1 MGHKNVYIFSISIL
15 QIKICLRWI
24 DEKPYDYLL
33 FNHEKK
39 RKIWFLSVGIND
51 HEIIFTIF
59 FVWVD
64 ISLVC
69 LMLDVVFF
77 HWCLLSGNKPM
88 MHAKNPVFCNTTI
101 SIQEWVS
108 MNQIIMVFFSKK
120 IYLSKLKGKYRWGMK
135 SFVFLAKKKCDVCR
149 ICKDDLVC
157 MEFVT

>member
-15 QIKICLRWI
+15 QIKICLPWI
-24 DEKPYDYLL
+24 DEKPSDYLS

-51 HEIIFTIF
+51 HEITFMIF

-64 ISLVC
+64 ISLVF

-77 HWCLLSGNKPM
+77 NWCLLSGNKPM
-88 MHAKNPVFCNTTI
+88 MHVKNPVFCNNTI
-101 SIQEWVS
+101 SVQKTVW
-108 MNQIIMVFFSKK
+108 MNQIIMLFLREIVSIEVEGLIPMEHEIFCIFS
-120 IYLSKLKGKYRWGMK
+120 GKEIWC
-135 SFVFLAKKKCDVCR
+135 LCR

-157 MEFVT
+157 